1 MRRHLRPRIGE
12 RAKRARVR
20 APIDVP
26 TSQALAALKRALRTS
41 RVCLLPYQEGGWWV
55 LFRVARY
62 ADQDSVSIACFN
74 RPPGAVGQFGLQR
87 FADHCLAS
95 INSRVEKTAKG
106 KQRCGQAGQSGLHM
120 LVTLSR
126 LLGAV
131 PPDRHLVP
139 SSQPLPMRDRP
150 FMRLLLVA
158 ALGAPA
164 GSGGEEAAGTS
175 TDAAS
180 CGPRWLGSAG
190 DRASPASSVA
200 EVTGVAADGA
210 TSSAHS

>member
-1 MRRHLRPRIGE
+1 
-12 RAKRARVR
+12 
-20 APIDVP
+20 
-26 TSQALAALKRALRTS
+26 
-41 RVCLLPYQEGGWWV
+41 V

-74 RPPGAVGQFGLQR
+74 RPLGVVGQFGLQR
-87 FADHCLAS
+87 FAAHCMAS
-95 INSRVEKTAKG
+95 INSRVEKTSKG

-126 LLGAV
+126 LLGVV

-139 SSQPLPMRDRP
+139 SSQPLPMRDLP
-150 FMRLLLVA
+150 LMRLLLVA

-190 DRASPASSVA
+190 GRASLASSMG

-210 TSSAHS
+210 TSSTHS

>member
-1 MRRHLRPRIGE
+1 M
-12 RAKRARVR
+12 R
-20 APIDVP
+20 APRDGP
-26 TSQALAALKRALRTS
+26 TTQALAALKRALRTS

-55 LFRVARY
+55 LFRVAHY
-62 ADQDSVSIACFN
+62 VEQDSVSIACFN
-74 RPPGAVGQFGLQR
+74 RPPGAAGQFGLQR
-87 FADHCLAS
+87 FANHCMAS

-126 LLGAV
+126 LLGV
-131 PPDRHLVP
+131 FPTDRDLVTSSPPI
-139 SSQPLPMRDRP
+139 PLRDRP
-150 FMRLLLVA
+150 TMRLLFVA

-164 GSGGEEAAGTS
+164 GTGGEEALGTS
-175 TDAAS
+175 TDAVS

-200 EVTGVAADGA
+200 EVAGVAVDGA